1 MMSLLWISLVFSSC
15 FNNNVPQETAI
26 LRYITLNYTRNLYLG
41 ADISQ
46 ISQSFSWIHWAA
58 SVLHRYATMATM
70 VTMATVATMATVVTM
85 ATIAIMATV
94 GTMATMDTVVIVVTM
109 VI

>member
-1 MMSLLWISLVFSSC
+1 M
-15 FNNNVPQETAI
+15 PQETAI

-70 VTMATVATMATVVTM
+70 VTMATMATVVTM
-85 ATIAIMATV
+85 ATV
-94 GTMATMDTVVIVVTM
+94 ATMIANCYHGYRGYYGYHGYRSNCGDYGDIMVTVTN
-109 VI
+109 